1 MGRYLRFMLLC
12 SVVAA
17 FFPSRAVLTQEKELR
32 LSLSECIDIGLRNNS
47 LVVQDRYNVAIAEA
61 GVDDSRNAFLP
72 NSNFSWSMSRSITG
86 PREGSFIE
94 EGTGQVITTLTES
107 RVGGSQGLGFG
118 SLSIPVYDA
127 RLNANLSASKQALK
141 SVEMSQIANRQQVVF
156 NVKRDY
162 FNLLQAIKLL
172 EVRKEEIRVAEE
184 DLRRDKTLY
193 EIGSTPISN
202 VYSSEANLAGL
213 QAELIQRENDVE
225 IARTNLSF
233 SLGLGTDVRIVP
245 TEEEFEVKVPPLTYE
260 EALDRALEGH
270 PGLLSTKYT
279 MLQSRE
285 SLKGLQRSRRYPS
298 VTASGGY
305 GWSLSRG
312 ERFRGL
318 EDLFLKNYSYSFSV
332 RVSLPIFNMGTEN
345 NIKQQKLS
353 YLRRQELLDQ
363 EKRQQALLVKQAYL
377 SLERLRRLLEANKA
391 SVRAQEENFKLAEER
406 YNFGAGTFLERLQ
419 AQRDLFQAR
428 NNLVQS
434 IYNYQ
439 IEFARLE
446 QAMGGSVAGP
456 EGE

>member
-17 FFPSRAVLTQEKELR
+17 LFPSRAVLAQEKELR

-61 GVDDSRNAFLP
+61 GVDDSRNNFLP
-72 NSNFSWSMSRSITG
+72 TSDFSWSMSRSITG

-107 RVGGSQGLGFG
+107 RVGGSQGVGFG

-127 RLNANLSASKQALK
+127 QLNASLSASKQRLK
-141 SVEMSQIANRQQVVF
+141 SVEMDQIANRQQVVF

-285 SLKGLQRSRRYPS
+285 SLKGLQRSQRYPS
-298 VTASGGY
+298 VRVNGGY
-305 GWSLSRG
+305 NWTLGKG

-318 EDLFLKNYSYSFSV
+318 EDLFLKNYGYSFSV
-332 RVSLPIFNMGTEN
+332 RASLPIFNMRTEN
-345 NIKQQKLS
+345 SIKQQKLS
-353 YLRRQELLDQ
+353 YLRSQEQLDQ
-363 EKRQQALLVKQAYL
+363 QKRERALLVKQAYL